1 MTAYSYQ
8 DWNGLSQDEQSRNP
22 GVSITRDSLINNPNR
37 GVYWSGQSSATALS
51 THIQDTLASP
61 DRVEAERMF
70 RLLKIQHR
78 KAVES
83 PKAVG
88 GAMKRRQNDAER
100 ALASSGFSL
109 TDEQADQLQS
119 ATDDIYRIQDQAE
132 VRGIDPVDI
141 ANAMIDRA
149 ASAAVGFAPP
159 RADQMRPEFREYI
172 SSPEGMESQEN
183 LNQSVRQL
191 YAMIRH
197 GEIDALDHASS
208 VSDYDFSADRTQNDE
223 REFLASVV
231 KTVPLERNPIPIEPS
246 RNFSV
251 RMDTTEEAKAMENIL
266 RWVGEKEQLPAPEQV
281 YEAFN
286 SWRDNG
292 LVSSPFDPRPINRV
306 GLIVGSG
313 NTANEAAMHTLEG
326 FAQEDFANTQ
336 ILVLTSANNDIANA
350 GELHGRPVVQGRA
363 KADEN
368 GLTIDG
374 LADAPSNAVVMIGL
388 TDEQA
393 TDSIARS
400 NAANAFVGSAYSVG
414 HIAGVNMAPHEA
426 QAIHLAGS
434 MRKLSLATDQNGN
447 QLDGR
452 QLQQLRTKAQDVDK
466 AADPNRYFTAGLARP
481 RGGVTAVAF
490 DGARNYDAAVR
501 RYANGKD
508 PMADG
513 YSRVPKHAAILTTD
527 DGNMAAYKW
536 LEDNARDRGQ
546 ILYAEATRKLSFA
559 HDIAAGVDTEKV
571 ISREAETELKI
582 FDRPRENRQGDQ
594 SQYEVDWNDPRVR
607 GSIILVKGNAT
618 ESVINS
624 AAQEKKIAQEAIV
637 DYAHTGIVFDDM
649 QSDYHAAHLTRLALE
664 MGKRFT
670 VVSKEGDIVPLTEAR
685 EVTRKNAQSFT
696 EIADLDN
703 AERFRGSLSGLSV
716 PPEDI
721 SRAEHGRRNVAYA
734 LSDPIGQMTL
744 AGLPGMNPEKASK
757 LAKLD
762 LTLEEV
768 YTTKDAGIKKAL
780 YENGMPSDTVKNLDD
795 RKAWQKAVTRALLN
809 GNAAENLDA
818 RFVAPG
824 QSRMVAEGRA
834 GYIHGPDHGKPVMAF
849 FGNSQRTFDGPDGK
863 AVDPQDL
870 VDRKQLSEMI
880 RTATSKG
887 YAIGTTFEEGV
898 SVAVLEEAAKIP
910 EAKVVIA
917 TSGNPMAAS
926 PEMRMTLRTLL
937 ENEQAQVVMPTAV
950 AGHTYETSVGVRGT
964 RYAELRSSMH
974 ENLAHF
980 SDLGVVVQAS
990 SKDQSLHIADK
1001 MIAQDKPLAVMIPND
1016 AEMASTD
1023 AYRGSLRMARGAGK
1037 TEIESISLATV
1048 PSAQGYAEIVDHDTE
1063 VKLVDGVRR
1072 GNAGTFTSARFA
1084 RSDMARG
1091 GHHNKTMGWGSAA
1104 RPVIGAESMA
1114 RLADDHQRGDLKP
1127 LGQYVGPTA
1136 RELENRSLERNQI
1149 SETTSKMFADQQKRY
1164 AAQIEADASRSV
1176 SY

>member
-22 GVSITRDSLINNPNR
+22 GVSITRDSALNNPNR

-51 THIQDTLASP
+51 THIQDVLTGANRE
-61 DRVEAERMF
+61 DAERMF
-70 RLLKIQHR
+70 RMLKIEHR
-78 KAVES
+78 RAVES
-83 PKAVG
+83 PRAIG
-88 GAMKRRQNDAER
+88 NAMKRRQNDAER

-109 TDEQADQLQS
+109 TDEQMDQLQS
-119 ATDDIYRIQDQAE
+119 ATDDVYRIQDQAE
-132 VRGIDPVDI
+132 VRGIDPVAI
-141 ANAMIDRA
+141 ADAMLNRA
-149 ASAAVGFAPP
+149 AAAAVGFAPP
-159 RADQMRPEFREYI
+159 RADQMRPEFREYLT
-172 SSPEGMESQEN
+172 SDEGVQSQDN

-197 GEIDALDHASS
+197 GEIDALDQVESI
-208 VSDYDFSADRTQNDE
+208 SDYGFKEDRTQNDE
-223 REFLASVV
+223 REFLTSVV
-231 KTVPLERNPIPIEPS
+231 KTMPLERNPVPVEPN

-266 RWVGEKEQLPAPEQV
+266 RWAGEQQQLPEREQV
-281 YEAFN
+281 FEAFN

-306 GLIVGSG
+306 GLIVGTG
-313 NTANEAAMHTLEG
+313 NTANESAMHTLEG

-336 ILVLTSANNDIANA
+336 ILILTTTNNDIANA
-350 GELHGRPVVQGRA
+350 SELHGRPVIQGRP

-368 GLTIDG
+368 GLSIEG
-374 LADAPSNAVVMIGL
+374 LAEAPSNAVVMVGL
-388 TDEQA
+388 TNEQA
-393 TDSIARS
+393 TDSITRS
-400 NAANAFVGSAYSVG
+400 IAANAFVGSAYSVG
-414 HIAGVNMAPHEA
+414 HIAGNNMAPHEA

-447 QLDGR
+447 QLNGK
-452 QLQQLRTKAQDVDK
+452 QLQELRTKAQDVDK
-466 AADPNRYFTAGLARP
+466 EADANRYFAAGLARP

-490 DGARNYDAAVR
+490 DGARNYDAAAR
-501 RYANGKD
+501 RYAKGKD

-527 DGNMAAYKW
+527 DKNMASYKW
-536 LEDNARDRGQ
+536 LQENARDRNV
-546 ILYAEATRKLSFA
+546 LYAEATRKLSFA
-559 HDIAAGVDTEKV
+559 HDISAGIDTEKV

-582 FDRPRENRQGDQ
+582 FDRPRSAREGDQ

-607 GSIILVKGNAT
+607 GAIVLVKGNAT
-618 ESVINS
+618 DSVINS
-624 AAQEKKIAQEAIV
+624 AAQEKKISQEAIV
-637 DYAHTGIVFDDM
+637 DFAHTGIVFDDM
-649 QSDYHAAHLTRLALE
+649 QSDYHAAHITRLALE

-670 VVSKEGDIVPLTEAR
+670 VIDKEGEVVPLTEAR

-696 EIADLDN
+696 EISDLNNAD
-703 AERFRGSLSGLSV
+703 RFRGSLSGLSV

-721 SRAEHGRRNVAYA
+721 ARAEHGRRNVAYA

-744 AGLPGMNPEKASK
+744 AGLPGMSPEKAAG
-757 LAKLD
+757 LRKLD

-768 YTTKDAGIKKAL
+768 YTAKDPAIKKAL
-780 YENGMPSDTVKNLDD
+780 YENGMPSDTVKNLGD
-795 RKAWQKAVTRALLN
+795 RKAWEKAVTRALLN

-818 RFVAPG
+818 RYVGPG
-824 QSRMVAEGRA
+824 DSRMIPDNRA
-834 GYIHGPDHGKPVMAF
+834 GYIHGRDHGKPIMAF

-863 AVDPQDL
+863 AIDPQDL
-870 VDRKQLSEMI
+870 VDRKQLSDAI
-880 RTATSKG
+880 RAATAKG

-898 SVAVLEEAAKIP
+898 STAVLEEAAKIP

-917 TSGNPMAAS
+917 TSGNPMASS

-937 ENEQAQVVMPTAV
+937 ENEQAQVVMPTAL
-950 AGHTYETSVGVRGT
+950 AGHNYETQDGVRGT

-980 SDLGVVVQAS
+980 SDVGVVVQVS
-990 SKDQSLHIADK
+990 SKDQALNVADK

-1016 AEMASTD
+1016 SELASTD
-1023 AYRGSLRMARGAGK
+1023 AYRGNLKMARGAGR

-1048 PSAQGYAEIVDHDTE
+1048 PSAQGYAEIVDKDTE
-1063 VKLVDGVRR
+1063 VKLVDGVMR
-1072 GNAGTFTSARFA
+1072 GNAGTFQSARFA

-1104 RPVIGAESMA
+1104 RPIIGEDSMN
-1114 RLADDHQRGDLKP
+1114 RLADDHQRGELKP
-1127 LGQYVGPTA
+1127 LGKYVGPTV
-1136 RELENRSLERNQI
+1136 RELEERSIARNQI
-1149 SETTSKMFADQQKRY
+1149 DSQTAEMFSANQKRF

-1176 SY
+1176 NY